1 VAASAKHG
9 LDRDRSHVQST
20 NTVPIRQCGFSGC
33 HDRAVANKSPTDAKY
48 ARAFF
53 PVLAAFLY
61 SGHIEKGDIID
72 LPMPNPKVWAQTVAH
87 VYTGQ
92 GELTEAIKQ
101 NIEYLGGKA

>member
-20 NTVPIRQCGFSGC
+20 NTVPI
-33 HDRAVANKSPTDAKY
+33 HAKY